1 MENPE
6 QPAMKHFSPIL
17 AFAARVAIGALLVAA
32 GALKIGHAPELA
44 SAIAGFRLLP
54 AAVIPLLALVLPFF
68 EVLLGLYLLA
78 GLFTRIAAW
87 VAAAQF
93 ALYAAAI
100 ASAVLRGIPANCG
113 CFGPSD
119 AAVADWPHVAMD
131 AALAIL
137 CVALAVRAPGAGAL
151 DERMRSR

>member
-1 MENPE
+1 
-6 QPAMKHFSPIL
+6 MKHFGPIVTL
-17 AFAARVAIGALLVAA
+17 VARIAIGALLVAA
-32 GALKIGHAPELA
+32 GALKIGHAAELA

-54 AAVIPLLALVLPFF
+54 AALIPLLALVLPFF

-78 GLFTRIAAW
+78 GLFSRVAAWIAA
-87 VAAAQF
+87 VQF

-119 AAVADWPHVAMD
+119 AAAADWPHVVMD

-137 CVALAVRAPGAGAL
+137 CVALAMRAPGAWAL
-151 DERMRSR
+151 DERMQSR

>member
-1 MENPE
+1 
-6 QPAMKHFSPIL
+6 MKHFSPIVTL
-17 AFAARVAIGALLVAA
+17 AARVAIGVLLVGA

-54 AAVIPLLALVLPFF
+54 TAVIPLLALVLPFF

-119 AAVADWPHVAMD
+119 GAVADWPHVVMD

-137 CVALAVRAPGAGAL
+137 CVALAMRAPGAWAL
-151 DERMRSR
+151 DERMHSR